1 MPHVGMGVVVV
12 HLGARQPATIEDVR
26 DEGRTL
32 VVDGVVFT
40 LRTVNGRFVRE
51 GDPPF
56 GVRLVLGPGGDPG
69 PSMPE
74 V

>member
-1 MPHVGMGVVVV
+1 MPHVGMEVVVV
-12 HLGARQPATIEDVR
+12 HLGARRPAVV
-26 DEGRTL
+26 DEVHDGGRTL
-32 VVDGVVFT
+32 VVGATAFT
-40 LRTVNGRFVRE
+40 LRAVNGRFVRE